1 MLETGDSYMDRLGQR
16 KDVLSVLYVTLHR
29 LSGKYRSGFFS
40 TTIDSIVQVNT
51 SSHVY
56 MVCQMDDVS

>member
-1 MLETGDSYMDRLGQR
+1 MDRLGQR